1 MKLSKLKLKKLAIR
15 FLQMGPI
22 EDYIDKDWFFKNI
35 SQNTKMITDLAII
48 PCKELMK
55 NQEMIKDISLIE
67 TKDLAIVPC
76 KDLIENQEI
85 TGIIVPKTDWE
96 KAYLEMLSMDRYL
109 FWDDIFEDIQKKY
122 LTNTTDINDLFIKK
136 VEGLSLFEIEN
147 QAFQLVNYMNNM
159 TIRGNHPIVSL
170 MANCNKVLK
179 KKY

>member
-48 PCKELMK
+48 PSKELMK

-85 TGIIVPKTDWE
+85 TGII
-96 KAYLEMLSMDRYL
+96 Y
-109 FWDDIFEDIQKKY
+109 I
-122 LTNTTDINDLFIKK
+122 
-136 VEGLSLFEIEN
+136 G
-147 QAFQLVNYMNNM
+147 AFQYADPAYDFRYMYGESQKSLETGYGKQFDKTFLDRQFFYCICM
-159 TIRGNHPIVSL
+159 FLMGATQPELSWVSSEQ
-170 MANCNKVLK
+170 NVKRLK
-179 KKY
+179 KLIACRHMEEAYR